1 MVDRAESD
9 DAESGAH
16 AEPGETLAAQVYE
29 RLRDDIILA
38 TLRPDQKLTMD
49 LLKERYDVGMTP
61 LREALYRLS
70 SSMLVTIENRRGFRV
85 APVSPAHL
93 TEVIRAREEVEV
105 ILLRAAF
112 ENADVAWEGRI
123 VAAFHALMRA
133 SGSRPNHGPYTAS
146 WEATHR
152 DFHLALLSAARQPML
167 QEFHKSLWDHCS
179 RYRNL
184 AYPGRVKVS
193 TVFDG
198 HQQLMDAAVARD
210 VELGCVLLRRHI
222 NLATSHIMG
231 AMFPGKAPGQRSGA
245 AEAGTPAGGA
255 GTSAAASVATRDSR
269 SA

>member
-1 MVDRAESD
+1 MLDRADRADSD
-9 DAESGAH
+9 AGAN
-16 AEPGETLAAQVYE
+16 AEPGDTLAAQVYE

-49 LLKERYDVGMTP
+49 SLKERYDVGMTP

-93 TEVIRAREEVEV
+93 AEVIRAREEVEV

-112 ENADVAWEGRI
+112 ENADVAWEARI
-123 VAAFHALMRA
+123 VAAYHALMRA
-133 SGSRPNHGPYTAS
+133 SGAKPNHGPYTAD
-146 WEATHR
+146 WESAHR
-152 DFHLALLSAARQPML
+152 GFHFALLSAARQPML
-167 QEFHKSLWDHCS
+167 EEFHKSLWDHCS

-184 AYPGRVKVS
+184 AYPGRVRVS

-210 VELGCVLLRRHI
+210 AELGCVLLRRHI

-231 AMFPGKAPGQRSGA
+231 AMFPKAA
-245 AEAGTPAGGA
+245 
-255 GTSAAASVATRDSR
+255 
-269 SA
+269 